1 MLARRKMVLAISQ
14 HDKNITRASAMNHF
28 YNVIKQ
34 NFMKTTTES
43 TFQRVYAAPEMTVA
57 TVQTE
62 KGFATSGA
70 EDAASI
76 NDLSYQLYDNWD

>member
-1 MLARRKMVLAISQ
+1 MVLAISQ
-14 HDKNITRASAMNHF
+14 HDKNVTRASAMNHF

-62 KGFATSGA
+62 KGFATSA
-70 EDAASI
+70 EDGASI
-76 NDLSYQLYDNWD
+76 NDLSYQSYDNWN

>member
-1 MLARRKMVLAISQ
+1 
-14 HDKNITRASAMNHF
+14 
-28 YNVIKQ
+28 
-34 NFMKTTTES
+34 MKTTTES

-70 EDAASI
+70 DAASI

>member
-1 MLARRKMVLAISQ
+1 
-14 HDKNITRASAMNHF
+14 
-28 YNVIKQ
+28 
-34 NFMKTTTES
+34 MKTTTES

-70 EDAASI
+70 KDGASI

>member
-1 MLARRKMVLAISQ
+1 MVLAISQ
-14 HDKNITRASAMNHF
+14 HDKNATVLENTRYSKKHF

-62 KGFATSGA
+62 KGFAQS
-70 EDAASI
+70 EAAI
-76 NDLSYQLYDNWD
+76 NDLNYELIDDWD

>member
-1 MLARRKMVLAISQ
+1 M
-14 HDKNITRASAMNHF
+14 
-28 YNVIKQ
+28 KQ
-34 NFMKTTTES
+34 NTKIEFS
-43 TFQRVYAAPEMTVA
+43 GVYAAPEMTVA

-70 EDAASI
+70 DAASI

>member
-1 MLARRKMVLAISQ
+1 
-14 HDKNITRASAMNHF
+14 
-28 YNVIKQ
+28 
-34 NFMKTTTES
+34 MKTTTES